1 MKVLAKNR
9 LLTAAKAIDANVV
22 YDLYKEDSGAEY
34 DLMGDYKIEPN
45 SLIEFAYENNVL
57 ELLAKYWLKE
67 AHGFTGNFGYDLEW
81 YHEEN
86 DTRDPVNFISW
97 LIEDANYGNMRPAI
111 RALEKEY
118 LNLAKTKYRKYVY
131 PVSDTYYYD
140 QVFPEF
146 EGFDPDGAEAGE
158 FSRTGDYKD
167 LEDYVKST
175 GFR

>member
-9 LLTAAKAIDANVV
+9 LLTAAKAVDANVI

-86 DTRDPVNFISW
+86 DTRDPVNFINW

-111 RALEKEY
+111 RTLEKEY

-131 PVSDTYYYD
+131 PVMDTYYY
-140 QVFPEF
+140 QQAFSEF
-146 EGFDPDGAEAGE
+146 DDFDPEVHAEQYRK
-158 FSRTGDYKD
+158 SGDYRD